1 MLGMQIGCTMLGM
14 TEKLAQPTLDLPT
27 AFDAWY
33 LPRRPLCCD
42 ADYAQLRRRSR
53 ADALKHEHIETNPAA
68 LVNMLVVDI
77 DAAEGRAMALWEHQG
92 MMPNLVMENPANGHA
107 HAAWVLAAPVCRT
120 DVARL
125 KPLKLARSVTEGLRR
140 SCDGDA
146 GYAGLLMKNPLSGAW
161 SSEITAPDAY
171 ALDQLRAA
179 LEEHGD
185 MPPASWKRTKR
196 ARTQGLGRNCTLF
209 DEARTDAYRYVRKL
223 PDRTA
228 ISSEMLREHVRA
240 TCHQLNAE
248 LFADPLP
255 AREVEDIARSIHK
268 WITTRS
274 RMWRDGA
281 VACEACRKAENAG
294 LLSRGRLR
302 RAAARTVA
310 EQSELLRRTAPWLKD
325 AAIPG
330 TYAGAAAY
338 RDEASRITLDHVRKP
353 FQERIDRLSGRLAG
367 ERFNQRFAERLERN
381 LDAARTLKPRRHR
394 IRHTR

>member
-1 MLGMQIGCTMLGM
+1 M
-14 TEKLAQPTLDLPT
+14 TEKIAQPTLELPR
-27 AFDAWY
+27 AFEAWY
-33 LPRRPLCCD
+33 PPQRPLCCD
-42 ADYAQLRRRSR
+42 ADYSLLRRRSR
-53 ADALKHEHIETNPAA
+53 AEALKHTHIETNPSA

-140 SCDGDA
+140 SCDGDT

-223 PDRTA
+223 PDRTPE
-228 ISSEMLREHVRA
+228 SGEMLREHVRA
-240 TCHQLNAE
+240 TCHQLNAA

-281 VACEACRKAENAG
+281 VACEATFIAMQSAR
-294 LLSRGRLR
+294 RLK
-302 RAAARTVA
+302 RTKKFN
-310 EQSELLRRTAPWLKD
+310 EKFER
-325 AAIPG
+325 
-330 TYAGAAAY
+330 YA
-338 RDEASRITLDHVRKP
+338 
-353 FQERIDRLSGRLAG
+353 QEV
-367 ERFNQRFAERLERN
+367 LE
-381 LDAARTLKPRRHR
+381 K
-394 IRHTR
+394 

>member
-1 MLGMQIGCTMLGM
+1 MLGM

-146 GYAGLLMKNPLSGAW
+146 GYAGLLMK
-161 SSEITAPDAY
+161 TA
-171 ALDQLRAA
+171 QRGV
-179 LEEHGD
+179 EQRNHG
-185 MPPASWKRTKR
+185 T
-196 ARTQGLGRNCTLF
+196 
-209 DEARTDAYRYVRKL
+209 
-223 PDRTA
+223 
-228 ISSEMLREHVRA
+228 
-240 TCHQLNAE
+240 
-248 LFADPLP
+248 
-255 AREVEDIARSIHK
+255 
-268 WITTRS
+268 
-274 RMWRDGA
+274 
-281 VACEACRKAENAG
+281 
-294 LLSRGRLR
+294 
-302 RAAARTVA
+302 
-310 EQSELLRRTAPWLKD
+310 
-325 AAIPG
+325 
-330 TYAGAAAY
+330 
-338 RDEASRITLDHVRKP
+338 
-353 FQERIDRLSGRLAG
+353 
-367 ERFNQRFAERLERN
+367 
-381 LDAARTLKPRRHR
+381 
-394 IRHTR
+394 